1 MEETLPKRKHPRLN
15 NYDYGS
21 AWAYFI
27 TIGTQNRR
35 CVLSC
40 PTIMD
45 IVCSYKSLTT
55 IECKKRGFGEKL
67 FQTSFYEHIIRG
79 YEDYRKIV
87 KYPLWVQ
94 GPKRCSRQQGRAMGR
109 AVRVAFHCPW
119 QRPA

>member
-1 MEETLPKRKHPRLN
+1 MWYNGLGDNMENEKILPKRKHPRLN

-87 KYPLWVQ
+87 KYIYENPIRWCYNELNI
-94 GPKRCSRQQGRAMGR
+94 GE
-109 AVRVAFHCPW
+109 
-119 QRPA
+119 